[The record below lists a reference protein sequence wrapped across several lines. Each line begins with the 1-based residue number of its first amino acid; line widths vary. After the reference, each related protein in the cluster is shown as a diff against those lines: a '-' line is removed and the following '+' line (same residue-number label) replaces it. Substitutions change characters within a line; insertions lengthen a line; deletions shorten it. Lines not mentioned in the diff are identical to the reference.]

1 MSTTNFLREKF
12 MLRLLLL
19 LIVFATIDDAIA
31 KETVMRTHISGLPR
45 RVMRVHTK
53 YTAIK
58 SSKPRPK
65 LRVDN
70 D

>member
-1 MSTTNFLREKF
+1 
-12 MLRLLLL
+12 MLRIIVA
-19 LIVFATIDDAIA
+19 LIVFAIADDACA
-31 KETVMRTHISGLPR
+31 KETVMRTHISPR
-45 RVMRVHTK
+45 AKMVMRAHTK

-58 SSKPRPK
+58 STKPRPK

>member
-1 MSTTNFLREKF
+1 
-12 MLRLLLL
+12 MLRLILLI
-19 LIVFATIDDAIA
+19 IVFATIDDAIA
-31 KETVMRTHISGLPR
+31 KETVMRPHISGLPR

-65 LRVDN
+65 LHVDN
-70 D
+70 DD

>member
-12 MLRLLLL
+12 MLRLILLI
-19 LIVFATIDDAIA
+19 IVFATIDDAIA
-31 KETVMRTHISGLPR
+31 KETVMRTTISPR
-45 RVMRVHTK
+45 ARMVMRIHTK
-53 YTAIK
+53 YSAIQ
-58 SSKPRPK
+58 STKPRPK

>member
-1 MSTTNFLREKF
+1 
-12 MLRLLLL
+12 MLRLILLI
-19 LIVFATIDDAIA
+19 IVFATIDDAIA
-31 KETVMRTHISGLPR
+31 KPPFQGRPHISGLPR

-65 LRVDN
+65 LHVDN